1 MPELVTGATGYVGGR
16 LIERL
21 LSEGRPVRA
30 LARNPSRLD
39 APPEVEAVQGDLL
52 TGEGLDRALDGAT
65 VAYYLVHSM
74 EPAAGAGGGFAA
86 RDRIAA
92 DNFAR
97 AAEKAGV
104 EQIVYLGG
112 IVPSD
117 LDAELSPHLASRM
130 EVEEILLAAL
140 PRSTALRASI
150 LVGARSSSFRIL
162 VRLVERLRVLPF
174 PGWRVHRT
182 QPIDERDA
190 IEYLARTR
198 FTPAAEGR
206 SLDIAGPDL
215 MSYGEMIERI
225 ADLMGV
231 GRTPLRLSA
240 SATPLASAVV
250 SAIVDQPL
258 ELVRPLMYSLERDL
272 LPRSDEARELYGFKI
287 RSFDRAVEHALA
299 DWETREELAAR

>member
-21 LSEGRPVRA
+21 LAEGRPVRA
-30 LARNPSRLD
+30 LARSPSRLD
-39 APPEVEAVQGDLL
+39 ARPQVEAVQGDLV
-52 TGEGLDRALDGAT
+52 TGEGLDRALDGCA

-92 DNFAR
+92 DNFVR

-104 EQIVYLGG
+104 ERIVYLGG
-112 IVPSD
+112 IVPA
-117 LDAELSPHLASRM
+117 DADGRLSPHLASRL

-174 PGWRVHRT
+174 PAWRNHRT

-190 IEYLARTR
+190 IDYLARTR

-231 GRTPLRLSA
+231 GRTLLRLSA

-272 LPRSDEARELYGFKI
+272 LPRSDEARELYGFRI
-287 RSFDRAVEHALA
+287 HSFDRAVEHALA

>member
-16 LIERL
+16 LVERL
-21 LSEGRPVRA
+21 LAEGRPVRA
-30 LARNPSRLD
+30 LARNPSQLELG
-39 APPEVEAVQGDLL
+39 PEVEAAQGDLL
-52 TGEGLDRALDGAT
+52 TGEGLDRALEGCT

-97 AAEKAGV
+97 
-104 EQIVYLGG
+104 GG
-112 IVPSD
+112 IVPA
-117 LDAELSPHLASRM
+117 DADGALSPHLASRL
-130 EVEEILLAAL
+130 EVEEILLEAL

-174 PGWRVHRT
+174 PAWRDHRT

-190 IEYLARTR
+190 IEYLARSPL
-198 FTPAAEGR
+198 TPAAEGR

-250 SAIVDQPL
+250 SAIVDQPV

-272 LPRSDEARELYGFKI
+272 LPRSDEARELYGFRI
-287 RSFDRAVEHALA
+287 HSFDRAVEHALA

>member
-21 LSEGRPVRA
+21 LAEGRPVRA
-30 LARNPSRLD
+30 LARDPSRLD
-39 APPEVEAVQGDLL
+39 TPAEVEAAKGDLVS
-52 TGEGLDRALDGAT
+52 GEGLEQALEGCT

-104 EQIVYLGG
+104 EHIVYLGG

-117 LDAELSPHLASRM
+117 AGELSPHLASRL
-130 EVEEILLAAL
+130 EVEDILLAAR

-150 LVGARSSSFRIL
+150 LVGARSASFRIL

-174 PGWRVHRT
+174 PAWRDHRT

-190 IEYLARTR
+190 IEYLARTPL
-198 FTPAAEGR
+198 TPAAEGR
-206 SLDIAGPDL
+206 SLDIAGRDL

-231 GRTPLRLSA
+231 GRTPLRLRA

-250 SAIVDQPL
+250 SAIVDQPV

-272 LPRSDEARELYGFKI
+272 LPRSDEARELYGFRI
-287 RSFDRAVEHALA
+287 HSFDRAVERALA